1 MRKFCFLTLLFVLAL
16 SDRSLSQST
25 KSQASDQ
32 GGSIPIPTSEEMSG
46 WIDHLGS
53 GDYAKR
59 QLATLRLEKYQ
70 QDAIPLV
77 IEAANEATGEKAD
90 RLLHFLGSIAS
101 DPSSG
106 FGKLAFDSLNE
117 LAASRTTS
125 KSIRAEKIL
134 QVIGAEQRDNA
145 IESLVAC
152 KASVQDRML
161 QVMSGRVDVK
171 QPLVV
176 DRSFTGNAADLSC
189 LKWMIGIEFA
199 RLKGPQIDRAILEQV
214 ITLPQLKKLQL
225 IETKLTVDDLSVLQ
239 NAPDLDLLEIIYS
252 PIGDE
257 AVELITR
264 LPVWGN
270 VYLFGTQVTP
280 SGNQK
285 LKSSMDGVELFVSRG
300 GFLGVQCGGNSLVI
314 DKVVPNGAA
323 QMAGLR
329 PRDRLLSVNGAPIT
343 LFDDLRKQLA
353 NFAEGE
359 EVSIE
364 FERLVFPNLDASQ
377 FDIPIQRMP
386 TREKFQLPVI
396 LGKREDDSRG

>member
-1 MRKFCFLTLLFVLAL
+1 
-16 SDRSLSQST
+16 
-25 KSQASDQ
+25 
-32 GGSIPIPTSEEMSG
+32 MSG